1 MNLKQIKV
9 KHVFFFSYTSWCGL
23 GFIRGTQSYKYEN
36 FKYKREKEF
45 ENNLIYTNQFL
56 LGAVGTIFYAIPIFF
71 PFFIYKE
78 IYRLEVN
85 LRKIDNEKKSRFYN
99 ELI

>member
-1 MNLKQIKV
+1 MKINQIKV
-9 KHVFFFSYTSWCGL
+9 KHVLFLGYTGWCGL
-23 GFIRGTQSYKYEN
+23 GFCRGMNSYKFEY
-36 FKYKREKEF
+36 FYYKKNN

-56 LGAVGTIFYAIPIFF
+56 HGTIGTFFYAVPFFF
-71 PFFIYKE
+71 PFFLYKE

-85 LRKIDNEKKSRFYN
+85 IRNLEYEKKSRFYN